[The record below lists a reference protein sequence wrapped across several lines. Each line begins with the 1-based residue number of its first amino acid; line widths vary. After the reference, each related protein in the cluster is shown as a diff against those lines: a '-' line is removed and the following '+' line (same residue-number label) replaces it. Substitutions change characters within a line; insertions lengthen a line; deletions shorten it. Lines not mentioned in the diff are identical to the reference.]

1 MASQKVHPLQD
12 IHITADE
19 KPFKVIETIY
29 KFNEKTGK
37 FDPWKTESR
46 KTTTY
51 YAVLWRNFVFVREAG
66 KHEYEALCG
75 RSVKKR
81 FGVDS
86 DMEGWENE
94 VVGYSFH
101 RKLQV
106 EDKYLVIPSRI
117 NGIPVTNVKIDNC
130 KSSYMICPPNIDT
143 VLLFACEYLKKII
156 GGNFKSCYIAGKNKL
171 QDLRFMRNE
180 GYITSRTWQNGLKE
194 IIISCEDSFDG
205 DSYGFDCY
213 PMLLDVY
220 SLENTPPEA
229 LNLFQYDD
237 NKRNLDNCLGN
248 TLKHGILHVPQG
260 SKRYYKVAYGW
271 KNFQN
276 IEEFTQE
283 EIDEKLA
290 EYEREDERILNE
302 AYDKLKD
309 ELFPQKRTSQ
319 PKSQTDTNKQ
329 EEERKK
335 RIRDYFADSLNIQTD
350 SSQSESREHHFQIP
364 DCFERKGDVD
374 LLYKL
379 QLDDNL
385 KLYGGKVIVPT
396 LTGQIRITV
405 PAGKSTGDS
414 LRVRGKGLTGPNIN
428 EVGDLYIEII

>member
-1 MASQKVHPLQD
+1 M
-12 IHITADE
+12 
-19 KPFKVIETIY
+19 
-29 KFNEKTGK
+29 
-37 FDPWKTESR
+37 
-46 KTTTY
+46 
-51 YAVLWRNFVFVREAG
+51 
-66 KHEYEALCG
+66 
-75 RSVKKR
+75 
-81 FGVDS
+81 
-86 DMEGWENE
+86 
-94 VVGYSFH
+94 
-101 RKLQV
+101 
-106 EDKYLVIPSRI
+106 
-117 NGIPVTNVKIDNC
+117 
-130 KSSYMICPPNIDT
+130 
-143 VLLFACEYLKKII
+143 
-156 GGNFKSCYIAGKNKL
+156 
-171 QDLRFMRNE
+171 
-180 GYITSRTWQNGLKE
+180 
-194 IIISCEDSFDG
+194 
-205 DSYGFDCY
+205 
-213 PMLLDVY
+213 
-220 SLENTPPEA
+220 
-229 LNLFQYDD
+229 
-237 NKRNLDNCLGN
+237 
-248 TLKHGILHVPQG
+248 
-260 SKRYYKVAYGW
+260 AYGW

-335 RIRDYFADSLNIQTD
+335 RIRDYFAYSLNIQTD
-350 SSQSESREHHFQIP
+350 SSQSESREQHFQIP

-428 EVGDLYIEII
+428 EVGDLYIKLV